1 MKEKYDFDEEDMR
14 PYLPIDSVLSGMFSL
29 VTEIFRLRIE
39 ERSTSHDGESV
50 NLVEETTANPSTL
63 GIPKSNSMK
72 CSIPKTRS
80 TWLVLCRLA
89 PARTSAP
96 GHG

>member
-39 ERSTSHDGESV
+39 ERSTSHDGEPV
-50 NLVEETTANPSTL
+50 NLIEGDDREPV
-63 GIPKSNSMK
+63 G
-72 CSIPKTRS
+72 
-80 TWLVLCRLA
+80 RLA
-89 PARTSAP
+89 SRSQIL
-96 GHG
+96 